1 MANIMFKR
9 GLQANLPQ
17 KAVDGSFYLTEDTQ
31 RLYVGIGENNAPV
44 ELNRTIR
51 SVENLDAL
59 NALRGPVGSNANNG
73 VAVGDFYYVAGGANS
88 ISGNILAYCS
98 AVDAT
103 GKPTWVQINPDT
115 NTKLATSTSAVTKT
129 AVGSGVTS
137 GVKVAT
143 SVSDTEGRT
152 ASGDF
157 QIVGSENITV
167 ALVDGKIKISTPDGS
182 DTHYQIKTQANSSKG
197 TILLNS
203 TGKDDNSSINIS
215 GKKDSDVTVTS
226 DDGGNITIDVADMRT
241 TSLAVDAKPT
251 NGNGFDLK
259 ANGMDVGDF
268 DPTIKLGDNAA
279 IHFINGNATLPV
291 YTKTEVDTKVS
302 NSLKTFDAMAY
313 KGTVSKSN
321 AETKLASTGNVG
333 DTYKAA
339 EDITAPVKAN
349 TGDLIIATGTD
360 GAVTWDVIPS
370 GDDQTITGAA
380 TTSGI
385 SISDQSRTLAEIS
398 VVKGSKINVSNSIS
412 DKKTTLTV
420 GHEAITQPTPVAGTA
435 VTQTAKNSAEFTA
448 ITDITEDGFGHV
460 TGITTKKL
468 TVVDTHN
475 DVSGVSALASGSN
488 NTVETEVSVST
499 TDGTTKT
506 GSFSI
511 GAAADSIIKVT
522 GSGSA
527 TTLALEWGSF

>member
-17 KAVDGSFYLTEDTQ
+17 TAVDGSFYLTEDTQ

-51 SVENLDAL
+51 SVESLSAL
-59 NALRGPVGSNANNG
+59 NALKGPVGSNANDG

-88 ISGNILAYCS
+88 VSGNILAYCS

-129 AVGSGVTS
+129 AVGAGVTS

-143 SVSDTEGRT
+143 SVQDTEGRT

-157 QIVGSENITV
+157 QIIGSENITV

-182 DTHYQIKTQANSSKG
+182 DTTYQIKTQANSNKG
-197 TILLNS
+197 TILLDS
-203 TGKDDNSSINIS
+203 TGTDSSINIG
-215 GKKDSDVTVTS
+215 GKNGDVTVIS
-226 DDGGNITIDVADMRT
+226 DDSGNITIGVADMRT
-241 TSLAVDAKPT
+241 KSIAVDAAPSS
-251 NGNGFDLK
+251 GNGFDLK
-259 ANGMDVGDF
+259 VDGMDVGDF

-279 IHFINGNATLPV
+279 IHFVDGNATLPV

-313 KGTVSKSN
+313 KGTVSKSD
-321 AETKLASTGNVG
+321 ASTKLASTGNVG

-339 EDITAPVKAN
+339 EDITTPVKAN

-385 SISDQSRTLAEIS
+385 SVSDQSGTLAEIS
-398 VVKGSKINVSNSIS
+398 VVEGNKINVSNSTS
-412 DKKTTLTV
+412 GKKTTLTV

-448 ITDITEDGFGHV
+448 ITDITEDGYGHV

-475 DVSGVSALASGSN
+475 DVSGVETLVSGSN
-488 NTVETEVSVST
+488 NVVTTDISVST

-506 GSFSI
+506 GKFSI
-511 GAAADSIIKVT
+511 GAAADSIVKVT

-527 TTLALEWGSF
+527 TTIALEWGSF

>member
-17 KAVDGSFYLTEDTQ
+17 TAVDGSFYLTEDTQ

-51 SVENLDAL
+51 SVESLTAL
-59 NALRGPVGSNANNG
+59 NALKGPVGSNANNG

-88 ISGNILAYCS
+88 VSGNILAYCS

-129 AVGSGVTS
+129 AVGSGVNS

-143 SVSDTEGRT
+143 SVQDTEGRT

-167 ALVDGKIKISTPDGS
+167 ALVNGQIKISTPDGS
-182 DTHYQIKTQANSSKG
+182 DTTYEIKTQANSNKG
-197 TILLNS
+197 TILLDS
-203 TGKDDNSSINIS
+203 TGTDSSINIG
-215 GKKDSDVTVTS
+215 GKNSDVTVTS
-226 DDGGNITIDVADMRT
+226 DDSGNITIGVADMRT
-241 TSLAVDAKPT
+241 KSIAVDAAPSS
-251 NGNGFDLK
+251 GNGFDLK
-259 ANGMDVGDF
+259 VDGMDVGDF
-268 DPTIKLGDNAA
+268 DPTIKLGDNEA
-279 IHFINGNATLPV
+279 IHFVDGNATLPV

-321 AETKLASTGNVG
+321 ASTKLASTGNVG

-385 SISDQSRTLAEIS
+385 SISDQSGTLAEIS
-398 VVKGSKINVSNSIS
+398 VVKGSKINVSNSTS
-412 DKKTTLTV
+412 GKKTTLTV

-435 VTQTAKNSAEFTA
+435 VTQTAKNNAEFTA

-460 TGITTKKL
+460 TGITTKKI

-475 DVSGVSALASGSN
+475 DVSGVETLVSGSN
-488 NTVETEVSVST
+488 NVVTTDISVST
-499 TDGTTKT
+499 TDGTTES

>member
-31 RLYVGIGENNAPV
+31 RLYVGIGEDNAPV

-59 NALRGPVGSNANNG
+59 NALKGPVGSNANDG
-73 VAVGDFYYVAGGANS
+73 VAVGDFYYVAGGAGS
-88 ISGNILAYCS
+88 VSGNILAYCS

-115 NTKLATSTSAVTKT
+115 DTQLAKSTAAVTKT
-129 AVGSGVTS
+129 AVTG
-137 GVKVAT
+137 GVKVETQVQDLA
-143 SVSDTEGRT
+143 GNT
-152 ASGDF
+152 AKGDF
-157 QIVGSENITV
+157 QVVGSKNITV
-167 ALVDGKIKISTPDGS
+167 ALVDGKVQISTPDGS
-182 DTHYQIKTQANSSKG
+182 DTTYEIKTQANSSKG
-197 TILLNS
+197 TILLDS
-203 TGKDDNSSINIS
+203 SGPKDSSINIS
-215 GKKDSDVTVTS
+215 GETDDVTVTS
-226 DDGGNITIDVADMRT
+226 DDEGNITIGVANMRT
-241 TSLAVDAKPT
+241 QSIAVDAAPSS
-251 NGNGFDLK
+251 GNGFDLK
-259 ANGMDVGDF
+259 VDGMDVGDF
-268 DPTIKLGDNAA
+268 DPTIKLGDNEA
-279 IHFINGNATLPV
+279 IHFVNGNATLPV

-313 KGTVSKSN
+313 KGTVTQSDAS
-321 AETKLASTGNVG
+321 TKLASTGNVG

-339 EDITAPVKAN
+339 GDITTPVKAH

-380 TTSGI
+380 TASGI
-385 SISDQSRTLAEIS
+385 SVSDQSGTLAEIS
-398 VVKGSKINVSNSIS
+398 VVKGNKINVSNSTS
-412 DKKTTLTV
+412 GKKTTLTV
-420 GHEAITQPTPVAGTA
+420 GHEAITQPTPVAETA
-435 VTQTAKNSAEFTA
+435 VEQTAKNSAEFTA

-475 DVSGVSALASGSN
+475 DVSGVEALVSGSN
-488 NTVETEVSVST
+488 NVVTTDISVST
-499 TDGTTKT
+499 TDGTEKT
-506 GSFSI
+506 GQFSI

-527 TTLALEWGSF
+527 TTLALEWGSFN

>member
-17 KAVDGSFYLTEDTQ
+17 TAVDGSFYLTEDTQ
-31 RLYVGIGENNAPV
+31 RLYVGIGEDNAPV

-51 SVENLDAL
+51 SVESLDAL
-59 NALRGPVGSNANNG
+59 NALKGPVGSNANDG
-73 VAVGDFYYVAGGANS
+73 VAVGDFYYVAAHANS
-88 ISGNILAYCS
+88 VSGNILAYCS

-115 NTKLATSTSAVTKT
+115 NTKLATSTTAVTKT

-143 SVSDTEGRT
+143 SVQDTEART

-157 QIVGSENITV
+157 QIIGSENITV
-167 ALVDGKIKISTPDGS
+167 ALTADGKIKISTPDGH
-182 DTHYQIKTQANSSKG
+182 DTLYTIKTQANSSKG
-197 TILLNS
+197 TILLDS
-203 TGKDDNSSINIS
+203 TGTNSSINIS
-215 GKKDSDVTVTS
+215 GETDDVTVTS
-226 DDGGNITIDVADMRT
+226 DDSGNITIGVADMRT
-241 TSLAVDAKPT
+241 KKIAVDAAPSS
-251 NGNGFDLK
+251 GNGFDLK
-259 ANGMDVGDF
+259 VDELDVGDF
-268 DPTIKLGDNAA
+268 DPTIKLGDNPA
-279 IHFINGNATLPV
+279 IHFVDGNATLPV

-313 KGTVSKSN
+313 KGTVTAADAS
-321 AETKLASTGNVG
+321 TKLASTGNVG

-339 EDITAPVKAN
+339 GDIKTDSVNAK

-385 SISDQSRTLAEIS
+385 SISDQSGTLAEIS
-398 VVKGSKINVSNSIS
+398 VVEGDKINVSNSTS
-412 DKKTTLTV
+412 GKKTTLTV
-420 GHEAITQPTPVAGTA
+420 GHEAITQPTPVAGTG
-435 VTQTAKNSAEFTA
+435 VTQDAKTSAEFTA
-448 ITDITEDGFGHV
+448 ITNITEDGYGHV

-475 DVSGVSALASGSN
+475 DVSGVETLASGSN
-488 NTVETEVSVST
+488 NVVTTDITVST
-499 TDGTTKT
+499 TDRTEKT

>member
-44 ELNRTIR
+44 ELNKTIR
-51 SVENLDAL
+51 SVENLEAL

-73 VAVGDFYYVAGGANS
+73 VAVGDFYYVAGGADS
-88 ISGNILAYCS
+88 VSGNILAYCS

-115 NTKLATSTSAVTKT
+115 NTQLAKSTAAVTKT
-129 AVGSGVTS
+129 AVTG
-137 GVKVAT
+137 GVKVETQVQDLA
-143 SVSDTEGRT
+143 GNT
-152 ASGDF
+152 AKGDF
-157 QIVGSENITV
+157 QLVGSKNITV
-167 ALVDGKIKISTPDGS
+167 ALVDGKVQISTPDGS
-182 DTHYQIKTQANSSKG
+182 DTTYQIKTQANSSKG
-197 TILLNS
+197 TILLDS
-203 TGKDDNSSINIS
+203 TRTNDDSSINIS
-215 GKKDSDVTVTS
+215 GENSDVTVTS
-226 DDGGNITIDVADMRT
+226 DDSGNITIGVADMRT
-241 TSLAVDAKPT
+241 KKIAVDAAPSS
-251 NGNGFDLK
+251 GNGFDLK
-259 ANGMDVGDF
+259 VDGMDVGDF

-279 IHFINGNATLPV
+279 IHFVDGNATLPV

-321 AETKLASTGNVG
+321 AEIKLASTGNVG

-349 TGDLIIATGTD
+349 TGDLIIATGSD

-380 TTSGI
+380 TTTGI
-385 SISDQSRTLAEIS
+385 SVSDQSETLAEIS
-398 VVKGSKINVSNSIS
+398 VVKGEKINVSNSTS
-412 DKKTTLTV
+412 GKKTTLTV

-435 VTQTAKNSAEFTA
+435 VEQAAKTSAEFTA
-448 ITDITEDGFGHV
+448 ITDIAEDGYGHV

-475 DVSGVSALASGSN
+475 DVSGVETLVSGSN
-488 NTVETEVSVST
+488 NVVTTDISVST
-499 TDGTTKT
+499 TDGTIKS

>member
-17 KAVDGSFYLTEDTQ
+17 TAVDGSFYLTEDTQ

-51 SVENLDAL
+51 SVESLTAL
-59 NALRGPVGSNANNG
+59 NALKGPVGSNANDG

-88 ISGNILAYCS
+88 VSGNILAYCS

-129 AVGSGVTS
+129 AVTG

-143 SVSDTEGRT
+143 SVQDTEGRT

-157 QIVGSENITV
+157 QVVGSENITV

-182 DTHYQIKTQANSSKG
+182 DTTYEIKTQANSSKG
-197 TILLNS
+197 TILLDS
-203 TGKDDNSSINIS
+203 TGTDSSINIG
-215 GKKDSDVTVTS
+215 GKNSDVTVIS
-226 DDGGNITIDVADMRT
+226 DDSGNITIGVADMRT
-241 TSLAVDAKPT
+241 KSIAVDAKPT
-251 NGNGFDLK
+251 SGNGFDLK
-259 ANGMDVGDF
+259 VDGMDVGDF

-279 IHFINGNATLPV
+279 IHFVDGNATLPV

-313 KGTVSKSN
+313 KGTVTSADAS
-321 AETKLASTGNVG
+321 TKLASTGNVG

-339 EDITAPVKAN
+339 SEITTPVKAN
-349 TGDLIIATGTD
+349 TGDLIIATGSD

-385 SISDQSRTLAEIS
+385 SVSDQSGTLAEIS
-398 VVKGSKINVSNSIS
+398 VVKGDKINISNSTS
-412 DKKTTLTV
+412 GKKTTLTV

-448 ITDITEDGFGHV
+448 ITDIAEDGYGHV

-475 DVSGVSALASGSN
+475 DVSGVSALVSGSN
-488 NTVETEVSVST
+488 NKVETEVSVTT

-506 GSFSI
+506 GKFSI

>member
-17 KAVDGSFYLTEDTQ
+17 TAVDGSFYLTEDTQ

-51 SVENLDAL
+51 SVESLEAL
-59 NALRGPVGSNANNG
+59 NDLKGPVGSNANDG

-88 ISGNILAYCS
+88 VSGNILAYCS

-129 AVGSGVTS
+129 AVGSGVNS

-143 SVSDTEGRT
+143 SIQDTEGRT

-157 QIVGSENITV
+157 QVVGSENITV

-182 DTHYQIKTQANSSKG
+182 DTTYEIKTQANSSKG
-197 TILLNS
+197 TILLDS
-203 TGKDDNSSINIS
+203 TGTDSSINIG
-215 GKKDSDVTVTS
+215 GKNSDVTVTS
-226 DDGGNITIDVADMRT
+226 DDSGNITIGVADMRT
-241 TSLAVDAKPT
+241 KSIAVDAKPT
-251 NGNGFDLK
+251 SGNGFDLK
-259 ANGMDVGDF
+259 VDGMDVGDF
-268 DPTIKLGDNAA
+268 DPTIKLGDNEA
-279 IHFINGNATLPV
+279 IHFVNGNATLPV

-313 KGTVSKSN
+313 KGTVSKSD
-321 AETKLASTGNVG
+321 ASTKLASTGNVG

-385 SISDQSRTLAEIS
+385 SVSDQSGTLAEIS
-398 VVKGSKINVSNSIS
+398 VVEGNKIKVSNKTEG
-412 DKKTTLTV
+412 KKTTLTV

-448 ITDITEDGFGHV
+448 ITDIAEDGYGHV

-475 DVSGVSALASGSN
+475 DVSGVETLVRGSN
-488 NTVETEVSVST
+488 NVVTTDISVST

-506 GSFSI
+506 GKFSI

-522 GSGSA
+522 GSDSA

>member
-1 MANIMFKR
+1 MANIMFRR

-51 SVENLDAL
+51 SVESLEAL
-59 NALRGPVGSNANNG
+59 NDLKGPVGSNANDG

-88 ISGNILAYCS
+88 VSGNILAYCS

-143 SVSDTEGRT
+143 SVQDTEGRT

-157 QIVGSENITV
+157 QIIGSENITV
-167 ALVDGKIKISTPDGS
+167 ALVDGKIKISTPDGH
-182 DTHYQIKTQANSSKG
+182 DTLYTIKTQANSSKG
-197 TILLNS
+197 TILLDS
-203 TGKDDNSSINIS
+203 TGTDSSINIG
-215 GKKDSDVTVTS
+215 GKNSDVTVTS
-226 DDGGNITIDVADMRT
+226 DDSGNITIGVADMRT
-241 TSLAVDAKPT
+241 KKIAVDAAPSS
-251 NGNGFDLK
+251 GNGFDLK
-259 ANGMDVGDF
+259 VDGMDVGDF

-279 IHFINGNATLPV
+279 IHFVDGNATLPV

-321 AETKLASTGNVG
+321 ASTKLASTGNVG

-349 TGDLIIATGTD
+349 TGDLIIATGSD

-380 TTSGI
+380 TASGI
-385 SISDQSRTLAEIS
+385 SVSDQSGTLAEIS
-398 VVKGSKINVSNSIS
+398 VVEGNKIKVGNKIEG
-412 DKKTTLTV
+412 KKTTLTV
-420 GHEAITQPTPVAGTA
+420 GHEAITQPTPVVGTA
-435 VTQTAKNSAEFTA
+435 VTQTAKTNAEFTA
-448 ITDITEDGFGHV
+448 ITDITEDGYGHV

-475 DVSGVSALASGSN
+475 DVSGVSAVASGSN
-488 NTVETEVSVST
+488 NKVETEISVST

-506 GSFSI
+506 GKFSI